1 MKFWTNSHPLS
12 PLADQMSEKFIPM
25 MGSTKYIEAEVLRA
39 IMKVHY
45 DHFNNGTGGNNMSRQ
60 VEYVK
65 RFYLGKA
72 TPAFEAS
79 FARIRED
86 VLRPEDAPIDDDLEI
101 VMAEIIMHLFTSDM
115 EGKLTPIE
123 LTVEDMPSAEIIY
136 PLDPDN
142 NWDEDEED
150 VR

>member
-1 MKFWTNSHPLS
+1 MKFWTETHPLS
-12 PLADQMSEKFIPM
+12 PLANQMSERFIPM
-25 MGSTKYIEAEVLRA
+25 MGSTKFVEAEVLRA

-45 DHFNNGTGGNNMSRQ
+45 DHYNNGTGGNNMSRQ

-86 VLRPEDAPIDDDLEI
+86 VLRPEDASLDDDLEI
-101 VMAEIIMHLFTSDM
+101 AMAEIIMHLFTSDM

-123 LTVEDMPSAEIIY
+123 LTVEDMPSVEIIY
-136 PLDPDN
+136 SDIEDD
-142 NWDEDEED
+142 NWDEDEDE
-150 VR
+150 R